1 MGANFRLRLIGV
13 LLFLAALIAACGPTP
28 TDLDA
33 SAQALAADYIAQTE
47 AARPTETQVPTA
59 TSTTPPTAT
68 PPPTETALPSATGS
82 LSETNSES
90 LPQASSPTFPPATI
104 TPTLDPKRSAP
115 LRFQNDSG
123 YNVYVILTGA
133 MYGEYAFSDSNI
145 VMVAWG
151 TYNYRVWING
161 ADLYEGSF
169 TINNLDK
176 YTLVIAPNKV
186 HFLGP

>member
-1 MGANFRLRLIGV
+1 MRAHLNLRTLAI
-13 LLFLAALIAACGPTP
+13 LACLAALVAACGPTP
-28 TDLDA
+28 ADLDA
-33 SAQALAADYIAQTE
+33 TAQALAADYIAQTE

-59 TSTTPPTAT
+59 TSTTPPSAT
-68 PPPTETALPSATGS
+68 PPP
-82 LSETNSES
+82 SET
-90 LPQASSPTFPPATI
+90 LPPTLTPSPTFPPATI

-123 YNVYVILTGA
+123 YNVYVTLTGA